1 VSWVLGFVANA
12 ADALSDSFGRLD
24 ARLAVVALACQGTNL
39 VLRAVAWRNVLAA
52 AYPDRHVPLVG
63 VGASYAA
70 GVALNGYLPARGG
83 EAAKIG
89 LVRLQLPGSSV
100 VSIAAAGAVLLIFD
114 VLVGTALIV
123 AAWAT
128 GALPE
133 APQLPAAVS
142 TLTERPPVMAGL
154 AAAAACVTWI
164 VARRFATRLRRQLKN
179 AGQGAT
185 ILRTPGRYLRTVVS
199 MQAAAW
205 ASRLGAAFFLLAAFG
220 LPASLR
226 LAMLVVVLGGL
237 STLVP
242 ATPGG
247 MGTQQLLLVYALHGT
262 VAAAT
267 ALSFSIGMQVAVT
280 TTNTIIGIL
289 AVMIVFKTMRPIA
302 AVAGAFRASGR

>member
-1 VSWVLGFVANA
+1 
-12 ADALSDSFGRLD
+12 
-24 ARLAVVALACQGTNL
+24 
-39 VLRAVAWRNVLAA
+39 
-52 AYPDRHVPLVG
+52 
-63 VGASYAA
+63 
-70 GVALNGYLPARGG
+70 
-83 EAAKIG
+83 
-89 LVRLQLPGSSV
+89 
-100 VSIAAAGAVLLIFD
+100 
-114 VLVGTALIV
+114 
-123 AAWAT
+123 
-128 GALPE
+128 
-133 APQLPAAVS
+133 
-142 TLTERPPVMAGL
+142 
-154 AAAAACVTWI
+154 
-164 VARRFATRLRRQLKN
+164 LKN